1 VFCSRHFFG
10 AKNIEFL
17 PFFIFVSLFFP
28 SELISDPS
36 DGLPDGAAVQRVV
49 TLQHRNL
56 DFAIA
61 AWKSRFCNYSVEISI
76 LYRSIEISTYV
87 LQLQH
92 GNLDFAITAWK
103 SQFCLCSLE
112 ISILLLLHGNLDFAI
127 AAWKSRIMLCNYIM
141 EISKS
146 VV

>member
-1 VFCSRHFFG
+1 LFSAFFG

-61 AWKSRFCNYSVEISI
+61 AWKSQFCHYSVEISI
-76 LYRSIEISTYV
+76 LYRSMEISTYVLLLQHGNLELCCVITSWKSRNLLCNYGMEFSTSV

-92 GNLDFAITAWK
+92 GNL
-103 SQFCLCSLE
+103 
-112 ISILLLLHGNLDFAI
+112 
-127 AAWKSRIMLCNYIM
+127 
-141 EISKS
+141 
-146 VV
+146 